1 VENRNAASSL
11 FVKKKPSGAKVYP
24 VNVDYR
30 IDYRESNGKWFYGY
44 GNAQLEFVVNWKN
57 KLFNSRY
64 TINGEMA
71 VTDWEL
77 DLNGKSKREKNLISP
92 SVVMVDDFSGF
103 SDPDFWGD
111 NNIIEPE
118 KSIENAI
125 EKIQRQL
132 EKGN

>member
-1 VENRNAASSL
+1 
-11 FVKKKPSGAKVYP
+11 
-24 VNVDYR
+24 
-30 IDYRESNGKWFYGY
+30 
-44 GNAQLEFVVNWKN
+44 
-57 KLFNSRY
+57 
-64 TINGEMA
+64 MA

-77 DLNGKSKREKNLISP
+77 DPDGKSRREKNLISP
-92 SVVMVDDFSGF
+92 SVVMVDDVSGF

-132 EKGN
+132 EKDN